1 MNVIDFF
8 GCSFTESPKM
18 QHSDGFSIEEY
29 SNHCHITKPISE
41 FLRYDLSYNNLND
54 CEINN
59 YGKGSF
65 GNFTIHNVIRNK
77 AKKLNIYDTNIAVVQ
92 LSALLRNEHSWKSIQ
107 EVDYDSDVFDI
118 DFNSVRADYFVE
130 EVSSLVEYYQKH
142 IDNFKSIIET
152 LKSNYDKFIIFF
164 GWDFTTAEFDNLF
177 IESGLTDI
185 IQTYQYDYPLSNL
198 QYFEN
203 DTFYSKELKKY
214 KGVRGGLLDYCANKL
229 PERMRYVSDR
239 DHHPSYFSNKIFYLD
254 IIKPF
259 INSII
264 KFDRTYL
271 NDEKLL
277 KFETFLIELLNN
289 KYSGEKWETYSYSEL
304 HHEIEKIIKK

>member
-8 GCSFTESPKM
+8 GCSFTESPDM
-18 QHSDGFSIEEY
+18 IHREFNIGDY
-29 SNHCHITKPISE
+29 SKHCQITKPISN
-41 FLRYDLSYNNLND
+41 FLQFDVTYNNISE
-54 CEINN
+54 CQINN

-77 AKKLNIYDTNIAVVQ
+77 AKRLNIYDTNIAIVQ

-107 EVDYDSDVFDI
+107 DVDYDSDVFDI

-130 EVSSLVEYYQKH
+130 GVGSLVEYYQKH

-164 GWDFTTAEFDNLF
+164 GWDFTTNEFNILF
-177 IESGLTDI
+177 TENKLDKI
-185 IQTYQYDYPLSNL
+185 INTYEYDYPLSNL

-203 DTFYSKELKKY
+203 DTFYSEELKRY
-214 KGVRGGLLDYCANKL
+214 KGTRGGLLDYCANKL
-229 PERMRYVSDR
+229 TERMRYVSDR
-239 DHHPSYFSNKIFYLD
+239 DHHPSYFSNKLFYLD

-259 INSII
+259 ICDVVKLN
-264 KFDRTYL
+264 KNYFDE
-271 NDEKLL
+271 DDVI

-289 KYSGEKWETYSYSEL
+289 KYSGEKWENYSYSEL
-304 HHEIEKIIKK
+304 HHEIEKIISK